1 MNTTIDSRLRRKTMV
16 YIIIGIII
24 VILLAVYIYMTISA
38 KQNSVNQQAITSQN
52 GQPVTLTRQQAAA
65 KVAVIDQITSEQPNQ
80 LSSKNAPAREA
91 ALSKLESEQ

>member
-38 KQNSVNQQAITSQN
+38 KQNSVNHTLAPQN
-52 GQPVTLTRQQAAA
+52 EQPVTLTPEQAAT
-65 KVAVIDQITSEQPNQ
+65 KVAIINQITSEQPNQ
-80 LSSKNAPAREA
+80 LTPKNAAAKEA
-91 ALSKLESEQ
+91 ALSKLEAEQ